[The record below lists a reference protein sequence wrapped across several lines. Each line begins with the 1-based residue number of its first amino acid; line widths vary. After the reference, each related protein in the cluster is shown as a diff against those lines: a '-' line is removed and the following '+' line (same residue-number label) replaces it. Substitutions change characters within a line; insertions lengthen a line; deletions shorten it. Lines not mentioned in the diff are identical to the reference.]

1 MSDDQADA
9 GVIAALVQRMTEF
22 RLPRALDIKAK
33 VDKGEVLDE
42 FDIRFLE
49 EVFEDS
55 NAARTYLVRHPELG
69 DVVNKLA
76 NLYKEITDKAL
87 ANEQARK
94 S

>member
-1 MSDDQADA
+1 MSDQKTDA
-9 GVIAALVQRMTEF
+9 GVIAALAQRMNDF

-33 VDKGEVLDE
+33 VDKGELLDE
-42 FDIRFLE
+42 FDIKFLE
-49 EVFEDS
+49 EVFEDAG
-55 NAARTYLVRHPELG
+55 AARTYLTHHPELT
-69 DVVNKLA
+69 DVVNKIV

>member
-1 MSDDQADA
+1 MSDDQTDA
-9 GVIAALVQRMTEF
+9 GVIAALVQRMTDF

-69 DVVNKLA
+69 DVVNKIV

>member
-9 GVIAALVQRMTEF
+9 GVIAALIQRMTDF

-69 DVVNKLA
+69 DVLNKLA
-76 NLYKEITDKAL
+76 NLYKEITDKGL

>member
-9 GVIAALVQRMTEF
+9 GVIAALVQRMTDF

>member
-9 GVIAALVQRMTEF
+9 GVIAALVQRMTDF

-76 NLYKEITDKAL
+76 NLYKEITDKGL

>member
-9 GVIAALVQRMTEF
+9 GVIAALVQRMTDF

-69 DVVNKLA
+69 DVVNKIV